1 MDSLIDLGYWGLFIG
16 SFLASTLIPMSA
28 DVLLVGILALGGNVW
43 ACLVI
48 ATTGNWLGGLT
59 SYWIGWL
66 VRWEWIERWLKVK
79 EEKLLRQ
86 KKNINRYGVWLALF
100 TWLPLIGDLLAVAL
114 GFYKIK
120 PYASAIY
127 MLIAVSPASCFGP
140 GPTCNTE
147 NDFFKLSLFTAP
159 SPHFHYFFLF
169 SCLSPFY
176 LSSPFYPFPPS
187 QQLSFPLYVF
197 VRARSNLCKWDMTL
211 SY

>member
-66 VRWEWIERWLKVK
+66 GRWEWIERWLKVK

-86 KKNINRYGVWLALF
+86 KKNIDRYGVWLALF

-114 GFYKIK
+114 GFYKMDSQ
-120 PYASAIY
+120 PRRHRTRTERLFRLWRLERSDQRRQPP
-127 MLIAVSPASCFGP
+127 AVQG
-140 GPTCNTE
+140 
-147 NDFFKLSLFTAP
+147 
-159 SPHFHYFFLF
+159 
-169 SCLSPFY
+169 
-176 LSSPFYPFPPS
+176 
-187 QQLSFPLYVF
+187 
-197 VRARSNLCKWDMTL
+197 
-211 SY
+211 

>member
-28 DVLLVGILALGGNVW
+28 DVLL
-43 ACLVI
+43 
-48 ATTGNWLGGLT
+48 GGLT

-66 VRWEWIERWLKVK
+66 GRWEWIERWLKVK

-127 MLIAVSPASCFGP
+127 MLIGRFARFLLWTWLYLQYG
-140 GPTCNTE
+140 E
-147 NDFFKLSLFTAP
+147 RFF
-159 SPHFHYFFLF
+159 
-169 SCLSPFY
+169 
-176 LSSPFYPFPPS
+176 
-187 QQLSFPLYVF
+187 
-197 VRARSNLCKWDMTL
+197 
-211 SY
+211 